1 MNENIEE
8 LSHDFACKLLDKPD
22 NSMNCRDNLDV
33 VEFACEKMV
42 MMPMDNRNFRSI
54 NLNRVM
60 QLLDQEVMTNV
71 SMLPVVWWFVSV
83 VEKFDF
89 VVVEVVDH
97 EWLKLIGWLN

>member
-1 MNENIEE
+1 MFRIMNENIEE

-71 SMLPVVWWFVSV
+71 SMLPVV
-83 VEKFDF
+83 
-89 VVVEVVDH
+89 
-97 EWLKLIGWLN
+97 